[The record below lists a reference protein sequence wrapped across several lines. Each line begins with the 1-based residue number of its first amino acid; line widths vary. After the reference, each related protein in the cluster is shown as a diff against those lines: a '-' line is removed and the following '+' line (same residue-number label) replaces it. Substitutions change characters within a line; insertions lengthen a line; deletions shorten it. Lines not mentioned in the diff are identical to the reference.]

1 MHAILSTQSAPVLT
15 PPSLAARVYSHVSQ
29 TLPWPWT
36 VSALPMPEVSES
48 TWEDWVAEE
57 ARFQAS

>member
-1 MHAILSTQSAPVLT
+1 MHAILSTQPAPALT
-15 PPSLAARVYSHVSQ
+15 PPSLAARVYSHISK
-29 TLPWPWT
+29 TLPRAWT